1 MEWKDCNQARRDQAL
16 PPIEDYNVTTESKS
30 LDELRAMARALGLRG
45 YSKLRKDE
53 LIKLLKSH
61 SSNSRAHR
69 PATPSKGGT
78 PRRVGRTP
86 VVKAVKSPRRTA
98 PPKAVA
104 KPAYTGEASAAA
116 EPQAQLLPQP
126 APASSEEE
134 RIETAKF
141 AITPAG
147 TVISPRALAEVL
159 HEDIE
164 QLPALT
170 SSSLCLLPQKPG
182 VLYAYWSLTA
192 ALPAPLAALRLRLC
206 RRSFEGAIDILEEV
220 ALSSIAAGWY
230 FHIPVDA
237 EPGAYFVHLGHYTA
251 DGEFVTAIDH
261 GIARIPSL
269 YASTQT
275 DRRWWISD
283 ADFRALYLRAG
294 GIVRGARLGWPGG
307 GVSSQR

>member
-1 MEWKDCNQARRDQAL
+1 
-16 PPIEDYNVTTESKS
+16 VTIESKS

-53 LIKLLKSH
+53 LIKLLKTRSADAPARH
-61 SSNSRAHR
+61 PVASPKGIAPRSSA
-69 PATPSKGGT
+69 
-78 PRRVGRTP
+78 
-86 VVKAVKSPRRTA
+86 VKAVKSPRRSA
-98 PPKAVA
+98 PRKTVA
-104 KPAYTGEASAAA
+104 KPAYPAEPTAAA

-126 APASSEEE
+126 APVSSEEE

-147 TVISPRALAEVL
+147 TTLSPRALAEVL
-159 HEDIE
+159 HENIE
-164 QLPALT
+164 QLPALP

-182 VLYAYWSLTA
+182 VLYAYWVLA
-192 ALPAPLAALRLRLC
+192 ATPPAPVAALRLRLC
-206 RRSFEGAIDILEEV
+206 RRSSEGAIEILEEV
-220 ALSSIAAGWY
+220 ALPSTAAGWY

-237 EPGAYFVHLGHYTA
+237 EPGAYFVHLGHYA
-251 DGEFVTAIDH
+251 ASGDFVTAIER

-269 YASTQT
+269 YASTQS

-294 GIVRGARLGWPGG
+294 GFVRGARLGWPGG
-307 GVSSQR
+307 VSSWRE